1 MANRS
6 GFLPNPTG
14 GVIAPSRR
22 LLVPAGAGLA
32 RRQSFSGAVAPAE
45 PTLPAGSHAN
55 LQLYNQN
62 LPTSGTMVLD
72 SGNFFFLLSAAA
84 AVNVLFI
91 YATGATEVM
100 NGLTAGSQIK
110 RVRPW
115 TRCQIT
121 GTGGTNVNFW
131 HGYEFSREDQT
142 NFLSTIA
149 TISGAV
155 TTVQG
160 LASLTE
166 TDSADVVLA
175 ATSLDSTTIV
185 ANAAR
190 HTVTVGSLSSNAP
203 ATKNLRVGNSTMTAA
218 GGRGWELQPGTFI
231 TIPTPNAV
239 YIANPDA
246 NAQTYWWVQL

>member
-1 MANRS
+1 MPRS
-6 GFLPNPTG
+6 FLPSPTS
-14 GVIAPSRR
+14 GVLAPPRK
-22 LLVPAGAGLA
+22 LVVPQGP
-32 RRQSFSGAVAPAE
+32 RRQSYSGAVAPSE

-62 LPTSGTMVLD
+62 LPTNGTMVLD

-84 AVNVLFI
+84 SVNVLFI
-91 YATGATEVM
+91 YATGATEIM
-100 NGLTAGSQIK
+100 NGLGAGSQIK

-121 GTGGTNVNFW
+121 GTGATNVQFW

-155 TTVQG
+155 QFQQ
-160 LASLTE
+160 SLGYVTE
-166 TDSADVVLA
+166 TDHADVAVA
-175 ATSLDSTTIV
+175 ATSLDTTIV

-190 HTVTVGSLSSNAP
+190 HTVSVGSLSSNTP

-218 GGRGWELQPGTFI
+218 GGRGWELQPGQFI
-231 TIPTPNAV
+231 TIPTVNAV
-239 YIANPDA
+239 YVANPDA
-246 NAQTYWWVQL
+246 NAQTYWWVEV